1 MPRTIFNLLSRAAC
15 LGLVVLGG
23 WAHAAGPAA
32 ATPSTPPLHERID
45 TLIESEFAGP
55 LTPPASDADFLRR
68 THLDLTGM
76 IPTAAEAREF
86 FADSTPDKRAR
97 LVDRLLA
104 TPQHARQ
111 LATFF
116 DLMLMERRPQK
127 HVDIAAWQQF
137 LYDACATNKPY
148 HTLVREIL
156 SADGADEK
164 TRPAARF
171 LLDREGAPSALVRDT
186 GRVFFGMDLSCA
198 QCHDH
203 PTVADYLQR
212 DYHGLFAFFNRTY
225 LFTRDSDKKAFIAEK
240 AEGDVTFTSVFT
252 KEFGAT
258 RPRLP
263 GGTQLP
269 EPSLPRNAEYVVPPN
284 PKDKNLRPVPKFNRR
299 AELAK
304 VIAEPGNRAFN
315 RNIVNR
321 LWAMMMGR
329 PLAGPVDEL
338 NSANPAAYPA
348 LLDLLATE
356 FAASGYNTRAFVREL
371 ALTRVYGRS
380 FELPSAITSPRG
392 LATSWIPILEAR
404 QRELTN
410 AASTA
415 EAEVKQVR
423 ERVPVQQKATQP
435 IVDELAKTNAILA
448 EVRKACDPAINAH
461 RDAERDLAR
470 KRDAL
475 KSVQDAQAKLD
486 EALAQLPGD
495 KEIVASVDKLK
506 VRITELNKEI
516 EAAVKD
522 VAAKDTAAKP
532 MREKLAPA
540 EATAEPVRK
549 RFAVEEAKLLAL
561 DAEFIAA
568 TTRWQDAKTAANH
581 LARQL
586 ETARALAD
594 CESLR
599 SELTATEAALAKL
612 RASLAGRDS
621 VEPSK
626 PTQSVRAQRASSA
639 PAGKEVR
646 SARLAPLDTRLDGV
660 SPYQSLETKLV
671 ADRMKLQAAHDK
683 LAAILE
689 KSFAVGALAALT
701 PEQLAWSMMRA
712 TGMVSAN
719 EVAGGA
725 EFDKKTPPTEAN
737 KTDPARLAAR
747 AKAAEQYAWDKLKG
761 GAAGFAPLFGAGAGE
776 PQDTF
781 FATADQALFLNNGST
796 VRGWLAPSADN
807 LSARLTKLTDVR
819 ALAEELYLS
828 TLTRLPTEAEVAA
841 VAKQLAAREKEK
853 PAVVQDLAWGLLTS
867 VEFRFKH

>member
-1 MPRTIFNLLSRAAC
+1 MRRHLIAVMPCTTILKLLGRAAC
-15 LGLVVLGG
+15 QGLLVLGG
-23 WAHAAGPAA
+23 WASG
-32 ATPSTPPLHERID
+32 ATPFVPSAPPLPLHERID
-45 TLIESEFAGP
+45 RLIESEFAGP

-76 IPTAAEAREF
+76 IPTATEAREF
-86 FADSTPDKRAR
+86 FADTSPDKRAR

-111 LATFF
+111 LASFF

-148 HTLVREIL
+148 HKLVREVL
-156 SADGADEK
+156 SADGADER

-252 KEFGAT
+252 KESGAT

-269 EPSLPRNAEYVVPPN
+269 EPAQPRNAEYVVPPN

-304 VIAEPGNRAFN
+304 VIAESGNRAFN

-321 LWAMMMGR
+321 LWALMMGR

-338 NSANPAAYPA
+338 NSANPAAYPE

-356 FAASGYNTRAFVREL
+356 FAASGYDTRAFVREL

-380 FELPSAITSPRG
+380 FELPAAIASPRG

-410 AASTA
+410 AVSTA

-423 ERVPVQQKATQP
+423 DRIPGQQKAMQP
-435 IVDELAKTNAILA
+435 VVDELAKTNAILA

-461 RDAERDLAR
+461 RDAERELAR

-475 KSVQDAQAKLD
+475 KSVLDAQAKLD
-486 EALAQLPGD
+486 EALVQLPGD
-495 KEIVASVDKLK
+495 KELVSSVDKLK
-506 VRITELNKEI
+506 ARVTDLNKEI
-516 EAAVKD
+516 EAVVKD

-532 MREKLAPA
+532 LREKLAPT
-540 EATAEPVRK
+540 EASAEPVRK
-549 RFAVEEAKLLAL
+549 RYAAEDAKLLTL
-561 DAEFIAA
+561 DAELIAA

-586 ETARALAD
+586 DTARALAD
-594 CESLR
+594 SERLR
-599 SELTATEAALAKL
+599 SELEQSKEALARARRHSESTATAAAAAQLAALEAK
-612 RASLAGRDS
+612 
-621 VEPSK
+621 V
-626 PTQSVRAQRASSA
+626 
-639 PAGKEVR
+639 PA
-646 SARLAPLDTRLDGV
+646 DT
-660 SPYQSLETKLV
+660 K
-671 ADRMKLQAAHDK
+671 ALQAANDK

-712 TGMVSAN
+712 TGVAGAHD
-719 EVAGGA
+719 VAGGA

-737 KTDPARLAAR
+737 KTDPARQAAR
-747 AKAAEQYAWDKLKG
+747 AKAAEQYTWDKLKG

-781 FATADQALFLNNGST
+781 FATADQALFLNNGSM
-796 VRGWLAPSADN
+796 VRSWLAPSADN
-807 LSARLTKLTDVR
+807 LSARLTKLADAR

-828 TLTRLPTEAEVAA
+828 TLTRLPTEDEVAS
-841 VAKQLAAREKEK
+841 VQKQLAAREKEK